1 MVFQSARYPAGN
13 HALDVWVDCMGSA
26 RGWHACAAL
35 PSREA
40 CRTNPM
46 HSVDLS
52 NNLRP
57 CICTMDLHK
66 LHMASLKSR
75 KGLPGC
81 IKICTQSV
89 GREATRSTEL
99 CLSLSRCVPNVD
111 TLIADMP
118 RQRLCK
124 TMRVMETHPQLLGMM
139 TAVKEQCVMLIR
151 IEKTFRVEETSRKL
165 SGADCKYCLQAGP
178 P

>member
-1 MVFQSARYPAGN
+1 MCSSAAAESPAPESHTRAVKGQRRAHHTCEPTACAACGATLAASMSKLERNGTRQAVAGGSVEWCLLEAQSARYPAGN

-75 KGLPGC
+75 KGLLGC

-99 CLSLSRCVPNVD
+99 CLSLSRCVP
-111 TLIADMP
+111 T
-118 RQRLCK
+118 
-124 TMRVMETHPQLLGMM
+124 
-139 TAVKEQCVMLIR
+139 
-151 IEKTFRVEETSRKL
+151 
-165 SGADCKYCLQAGP
+165 
-178 P
+178 